1 MMYNTME
8 ENLLPDRPT
17 KRRKRDWLPG
27 RAWFFIFGVFVGI
40 FLPLVYQEVE
50 RYLPKPGDSASKIPD
65 LSTNVVKHEVKDEL
79 IKEREKEEED
89 MVSQNGEVQVGVTFG
104 MDHNERLAAIRK
116 EKAAEDESSSDTS
129 QSKKFTAEDNESKV
143 NADEEKSKK
152 EPGKDESGEAKNEP
166 GKDDKKEGKKDKG
179 NKPDVPKKPKKKKKS
194 LNIENRYA
202 TIEVNSLY
210 QRFPSATQGTS
221 QVIRFSGSKE
231 QVEKIPPFDKEI
243 SDVNDTAITV
253 DGADYQILLENNP
266 CIDSKYCRQYV
277 QTVGD
282 DEGSFMPLIN
292 TICDLLDMRISE
304 VSSTGIEAC
313 EAFSDAIQTNLCAP
327 LMPNITVWYGSYVRT
342 REYLLTNRGPKK
354 KTQFDGQ
361 G

>member
-1 MMYNTME
+1 ME
-8 ENLLPDRPT
+8 ENLLPDRPK
-17 KRRKRDWLPG
+17 KRRKQDWLPG

-40 FLPLVYQEVE
+40 FLPLVYQEVG
-50 RYLPKPGDSASKIPD
+50 RYLPKPGDSATEIPD
-65 LSTNVVKHEVKDEL
+65 LSTNVVKHEVKNEL
-79 IKEREKEEED
+79 LKEREKEEED

-104 MDHNERLAAIRK
+104 MDHSERLAAIRK
-116 EKAAEDESSSDTS
+116 EKAAEDESSSENS
-129 QSKKFTAEDNESKV
+129 RANASKNSEDDESKV

-152 EPGKDESGEAKNEP
+152 EPGKDESGEAKKEP
-166 GKDDKKEGKKDKG
+166 GKDDKKDDKKDKE

-210 QRFPSATQGTS
+210 QRYPAATQGTS

-231 QVEKIPPFDKEI
+231 QVKKIPPFDKEI

-253 DGADYQILLENNP
+253 DGANYQILIQNNP

-304 VSSTGIEAC
+304 ISSTGVEAC
-313 EAFSDAIQTNLCAP
+313 EAPSDAIQTNLCSP
-327 LMPNITVWYGSYVRT
+327 LMPNVTVWYGSYVRT
-342 REYLLTNRGPKK
+342 REYLLTNRSPKK